1 MECWWKAEWSSL
13 NNCYYRKSCTNW
25 WFIVTL
31 WQGFSYMGCLTEVR
45 HYWSAINS
53 TRTTDYGQ
61 EKSKFLFKKEIY
73 KWKMGPSNISF
84 FSFRVIF
91 HFHDYG
97 RKGASSTLHFHHS
110 SEFRGVETRWW
121 FLTEVKSWKELRSEL
136 LAFLD
141 GWQVRGHF
149 IG

>member
-1 MECWWKAEWSSL
+1 MVVLVESRVKQVEHLLLPEILHQLVVYCNPLTRVFIHGLPHRGEALLKRHQQYHWLWA
-13 NNCYYRKSCTNW
+13 RKCK
-25 WFIVTL
+25 
-31 WQGFSYMGCLTEVR
+31 C
-45 HYWSAINS
+45 
-53 TRTTDYGQ
+53 
-61 EKSKFLFKKEIY
+61 LFKKDIY

-84 FSFRVIF
+84 LSFRVIF